1 MGRTRLAIAAA
12 TAVGL
17 SAAVAACGGSSG
29 GPLTLKFYSP
39 LDPGGTNVKAAKE
52 CSQQSGGK
60 YNIELVPLANSA
72 DASRELLVRRL
83 AAHDSDI
90 DMMNMDTIWTSEFA
104 AAGWLR
110 EFKGAEKADALDD
123 VLGGPAQSVLYKNKV
138 YGIPLNTNAQLLWY
152 RKDLVPNP
160 PKTWDEMIAAA
171 KKLPAKEGLIEEQ
184 GNHYEGY
191 VVWFN
196 NLVASAGGSI
206 VDQQGHPTLG
216 APAVK
221 AASIIKAVVDSGRAD
236 PSLATFQ
243 EDQGKIAFATGKA
256 AFLLNWPYVYAFTRD
271 AAKTSPISK
280 KVFQN
285 MGWARWPAV
294 YPDKPSRVSIG
305 GANIGVSIYGRN
317 PAYSAKAALCMTQ
330 RKWQDAEAINEG
342 LPPVMNASY
351 DDPKVRESYPF
362 ADLLREQ
369 LKDAVPRPET
379 PTYADVTLAVQ
390 DTLHPPAKID
400 PQAAINTLKSRLNT
414 LADGGMY

>member
-1 MGRTRLAIAAA
+1 MGRTRLALAAA

-17 SAAVAACGGSSG
+17 AVAVAACGGSSG
-29 GPLTLKFYSP
+29 GPLTLKVYSP

-60 YNIELVPLANSA
+60 YNIELLPLANSA

-90 DMMNMDTIWTSEFA
+90 DLINMDTIWTSEFA

-110 EFKGAEKADALDD
+110 EMKGADRSDALDD
-123 VLGGPAQSVLYKNKV
+123 VLAGPAQSVEWKNKI

-160 PKTWDEMIAAA
+160 PKTWDEMVAMA

-196 NLVASAGGSI
+196 NLVNSAGGTI
-206 VDQQGHPTLG
+206 VNEQGRPTLG

-221 AASIIKAVVDSGRAD
+221 AASIIKQVVDSGRAD

-243 EDQGKIAFATGKA
+243 EDQGKLQFAAGKA
-256 AFLLNWPYVYAFTRD
+256 AFMLNWPYVYAFVRD
-271 AAKTSPISK
+271 AAKTSPVSK
-280 KVFQN
+280 KVFEN
-285 MGWARWPAV
+285 MGWARWPGV
-294 YPDKPSRVSIG
+294 YPNKPSRVSIG
-305 GANIGVSIYGRN
+305 GANIGVSVYGRN
-317 PAYSAKAALCMTQ
+317 PALSSKAALCMTQ

-351 DDPKVRESYPF
+351 DDPNVRKSYPF

-379 PTYADVTLAVQ
+379 PTYSDVTLAVQ
-390 DTLHPPAKID
+390 DSLHPPTKLD
-400 PQAAINTLKSRLNT
+400 PTSAINKLKDRLNT

>member
-1 MGRTRLAIAAA
+1 MGRTRLALAAA
-12 TAVGL
+12 AAVGL
-17 SAAVAACGGSSG
+17 STAVAACGGSGS
-29 GPLTLKFYSP
+29 GPLTLKYYSG

-60 YNIELVPLANSA
+60 YNLKIVPLANSA

-83 AAHDSDI
+83 AAQDSDI
-90 DMMNMDTIWTSEFA
+90 DLINMDTIWTSEFA

-110 EFKGAEKADALDD
+110 EMQGADKTDALDD
-123 VLGGPAQSVLYKNKV
+123 VLGGPAQSVVYKGKV

-160 PKTWDEMIAAA
+160 PKTWDEMVAMA

-196 NLVASAGGSI
+196 NLVNSAGGTI
-206 VDQQGHPTLG
+206 VNAQGKPTLG

-221 AASIIKAVVDSGRAD
+221 AASIIKEVADSGRAD
-236 PSLATFQ
+236 PSLSTFQ
-243 EDQGKIAFATGKA
+243 EDQGRLAFEAGKA
-256 AFLLNWPYVYAFTRD
+256 AFMLNWPYVYASGRAD
-271 AAKTSPISK
+271 AKTSAVTK

-285 MGWARWPAV
+285 MGFAPYPAV
-294 YPDKPSRVSIG
+294 YPNKPARVSIG
-305 GANIGVSIYGRN
+305 GAHIGISVYGKN
-317 PAYSAKAALCMTQ
+317 PELATKAGLCMTQ
-330 RKWQDAEAINEG
+330 RKWQDQEAITEG

-351 DDPKVRESYPF
+351 DASAVRKAYPF
-362 ADLLREQ
+362 ADLLRNT

-379 PTYADVTLAVQ
+379 PTYSNVTLAVR
-390 DTLHPPAKID
+390 DSLHPPTKLN
-400 PQAAINTLKSRLNT
+400 PQAAIDTLKSRLNT

>member
-1 MGRTRLAIAAA
+1 
-12 TAVGL
+12 L
-17 SAAVAACGGSSG
+17 SALVAACGGSSG
-29 GPLTLKFYSP
+29 GPLTLKYYSG

-52 CSQQSGGK
+52 CSQQSNGK
-60 YNIELVPLANSA
+60 YNIEIVPLANSA

-83 AAHDSDI
+83 AAQDGDI
-90 DMMNMDTIWTSEFA
+90 DMVQMDTIWTSEFA

-110 EFKGAEKADALDD
+110 EMKGADKTDALDD
-123 VLGGPAQSVLYKNKV
+123 VLAGPAQSVLYKDKA

-160 PKTWDEMIAAA
+160 PKTWDEMVADA
-171 KKLPAKEGLIEEQ
+171 KKLPASQGLIEEQ

-196 NLVASAGGSI
+196 NLVNSAGGTI
-206 VDQQGHPTLG
+206 VNEQGRPTLG

-221 AASIIKAVVDSGRAD
+221 AASIIKQVVDSGRAD

-243 EDQGKIAFATGKA
+243 EDQGKLQFAAGKA
-256 AFLLNWPYVYAFTRD
+256 AFMLNWPYVYAFVRD
-271 AAKTSPISK
+271 AAKTSPVSK
-280 KVFQN
+280 KVFEN
-285 MGWARWPAV
+285 MGWARWPGV
-294 YPDKPSRVSIG
+294 YPNKPSRVSIG
-305 GANIGVSIYGRN
+305 GANIGVSVYGRN
-317 PAYSAKAALCMTQ
+317 PALSTKAALCMTQ

-351 DDPKVRESYPF
+351 DDPNVRKSYPF
-362 ADLLREQ
+362 ADLLRAQ

-379 PTYADVTLAVQ
+379 PTYSDVTLAVQ
-390 DTLHPPAKID
+390 DSLHPPAKID